1 MMAHTP
7 PPETLRQHRSLA
19 VRLLFWFLLISLVP
33 CGLLTAI
40 TTRLATQALEETV
53 RERLVQIASARAEQ
67 LEAYASERVQ
77 DGTTLSRAP
86 TVVTAVSSLR
96 AVAASADA
104 GQTPSALKQASEA
117 FTDFLSYVTASF
129 GYRSLLL
136 LDADGLV
143 LCSIGGDLVPGQV
156 VTEGTLSASEL
167 AAGFDRSRTLLQSEL
182 GRFEPFGKSGEPVA
196 FVTSPGFADG
206 MVVGVLALG
215 LSPERVWQVLTDTTG
230 LGTTGEFLAA
240 EQLRETARVTVPL
253 RHRPD
258 AAYRLTIPLASNE
271 ALGAR
276 LASSGN
282 RGYEIFPDYR
292 GEQVAAAWCYLPSYR
307 WGLVAKQDASE
318 AFALVRFQ
326 RLVIG
331 GLLIGTLM
339 VVVLVALFVAR
350 SISTPIRRAVDLARQ
365 VAAGDLRASV
375 TVRTRDETAL
385 LLGALQTMTSDLRS
399 LIGRVQSATEAL
411 AGTVSSLQVTG
422 TNQEQVVTRLGES
435 TTQTVT
441 AVEEITVT
449 GKELARTMD
458 AVNEMAG
465 NTGAMAIEGRENLAS
480 MDDTMRQ
487 LADSTASFGSRLA
500 EINERAKTI
509 NLAVTTITKVADQTN
524 LLSINAAIEAEKA
537 GEYGRGFLVIAR
549 EIRRLAD
556 QTAVA
561 SLEIEQVVKGMQ
573 LSVSSGV
580 MEMDKF
586 TKSVETGVTE
596 IASISSQLAEIIS
609 SVKGISER
617 FGQVAEGMQAQSQG
631 AEQIRD
637 AMNQVAEGAAR
648 SEAGLD
654 DFHAATANLEQAA
667 AGLQAEIARFT
678 L

>member
-1 MMAHTP
+1 MMAPTP

-86 TVVTAVSSLR
+86 TVVSAVSSLR

-196 FVTSPGFADG
+196 FVTSPVFADG

-375 TVRTRDETAL
+375 TSPPD
-385 LLGALQTMTSDLRS
+385 
-399 LIGRVQSATEAL
+399 
-411 AGTVSSLQVTG
+411 
-422 TNQEQVVTRLGES
+422 N
-435 TTQTVT
+435 
-441 AVEEITVT
+441 
-449 GKELARTMD
+449 
-458 AVNEMAG
+458 
-465 NTGAMAIEGRENLAS
+465 
-480 MDDTMRQ
+480 
-487 LADSTASFGSRLA
+487 
-500 EINERAKTI
+500 
-509 NLAVTTITKVADQTN
+509 DQ
-524 LLSINAAIEAEKA
+524 
-537 GEYGRGFLVIAR
+537 
-549 EIRRLAD
+549 
-556 QTAVA
+556 
-561 SLEIEQVVKGMQ
+561 
-573 LSVSSGV
+573 
-580 MEMDKF
+580 
-586 TKSVETGVTE
+586 
-596 IASISSQLAEIIS
+596 
-609 SVKGISER
+609 
-617 FGQVAEGMQAQSQG
+617 
-631 AEQIRD
+631 
-637 AMNQVAEGAAR
+637 
-648 SEAGLD
+648 
-654 DFHAATANLEQAA
+654 
-667 AGLQAEIARFT
+667 
-678 L
+678 